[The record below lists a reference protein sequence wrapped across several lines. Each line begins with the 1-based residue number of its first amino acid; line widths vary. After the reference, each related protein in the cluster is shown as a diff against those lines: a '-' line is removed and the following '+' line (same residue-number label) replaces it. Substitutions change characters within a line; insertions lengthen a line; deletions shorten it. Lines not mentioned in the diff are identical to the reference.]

1 MGMVVPVSMLTP
13 CAGMTL
19 VWRFQDKLHLT
30 TVVKATFS
38 LPPTGTMAMASPLPM
53 YEKDQTFRNLPT
65 SSVVGPSDRAPMK
78 QRADVT
84 LSGRAYARFGT
95 EVTSTQV
102 RLSMLR
108 GNRLMLNKTLGVRGD
123 DGGQVAFS
131 TMDMTYERAYGGLGY
146 EPNPIGTGVGEG
158 EPPNIFYPT
167 KPDTP
172 AGYAPVPAIWPVR
185 KKRLKMNRKALG
197 ESPMALPADF
207 DWGYF
212 QAAPADQ
219 QTGYLEGDETIELDG
234 LHPDAMRASVSLPSA
249 RAVGAAY
256 GAKAGDRQLLGFVA
270 DALHLEPDE
279 RRCSVTW
286 RSVLEI
292 EDESKLDAMVV
303 AIGVA
308 VAGHPVQVPAYR
320 PKADTV
326 TAPAPGG
333 GPFSSEGTIVVPSS
347 ARPAASPTSTL
358 EIQGEPAPSSSLGAP
373 FTLAKGPASA
383 PRPAKDPTPWSRPQ
397 GAAQKVQAPKPDQRQ
412 TLALPPEARDAIA
425 SSRKPAGPTSV
436 IELDDDEIMSAPP
449 EVLAKEQP
457 RAEQSPPPRLDETT
471 VSAASAR
478 KVEAPSAPHV
488 RGGRLDPAR
497 EQAANVKARRRANPR
512 MDLRQA
518 LYQDFV

>member
-1 MGMVVPVSMLTP
+1 MAVPVSMLTP

-38 LPPTGTMAMASPLPM
+38 LPPTGTMGLASPLPM
-53 YEKDQTFRNLPT
+53 YEKDLTFRNLPT

-108 GNRLMLNKTLGVRGD
+108 GNRLMLNKTLSVRGD
-123 DGGQVAFS
+123 EGGRVAFS

-158 EPPNIFYPT
+158 EPPNIVYPT

-185 KKRLKMNRKALG
+185 KKRLKMNRKAMS
-197 ESPMALPADF
+197 ESPMVLPADF

-256 GAKAGDRQLLGFVA
+256 GAKAGDRHLLGFVA

-279 RRCSVTW
+279 RRCTVTW
-286 RSVLEI
+286 RSVLEVD
-292 EDESKLDAMVV
+292 DESKLDSMVV

-320 PKADTV
+320 PKAETV

-333 GPFSSEGTIVVPSS
+333 GPFSSEGTIVVPST
-347 ARPAASPTSTL
+347 PTPTGPNSTL
-358 EIQGEPAPSSSLGAP
+358 DIPHKVDPSSSLGAP
-373 FTLAKGPASA
+373 FALAKGPASA
-383 PRPAKDPTPWSRPQ
+383 PRPAKEPTPWSSSQ
-397 GAAQKVQAPKPDQRQ
+397 SAAQRVQAPKPDQRQ
-412 TLALPPEARDAIA
+412 TLALPPEARDVIA
-425 SSRKPAGPTSV
+425 SSRRPAGPTSV
-436 IELDDDEIMSAPP
+436 IELDDEEILSAPP

-457 RAEQSPPPRLDETT
+457 PPPEQSPPPRLDETT
-471 VSAASAR
+471 VSSASAR
-478 KVEAPSAPHV
+478 KVEKPSAPHV

-497 EQAANVKARRRANPR
+497 EQAANAKARKRANPR
-512 MDLRQA
+512 MDLREA